1 MRRFF
6 EILKKL
12 ILIGGIIA
20 VIGATVPSIAF
31 ADGEGDGGGDGGGEQ
46 LPDPSDPTP

>member
-6 EILKKL
+6 EILKKV

-20 VIGATVPSIAF
+20 VIGASVPNTAY
-31 ADGEGDGGGDGGGEQ
+31 ADGEGGGGGDGGGEQ
-46 LPDPSDPTP
+46 LPKLPNPQP